1 LIRRH
6 QRHELRVAMTKRFR
20 TIGYDDRL
28 SVVGHLDELRGRL
41 FVCLAVLAAAFGIC
55 FWQSGRIEH
64 LLNRPLNHLSQVA
77 RDHISGTAS
86 NEVAERRQLLKAAAA
101 AHQLHGYL
109 PKRAG
114 STLQAFV
121 HHLTAAATALPAHTP
136 GEVPITTNLA
146 EPFTV
151 SLTVAFYFA
160 LVIASPILLYEL
172 FAFLLPALTEPQRR
186 MMRPTLLTAPLLFFA
201 GIIFT
206 YLVVLPAAIKF
217 LQGYNSSNF
226 NSLIGA
232 QPLYS
237 FEVLTM
243 GGIGLAFEMPLV
255 LLGMR
260 AAGIIDGG
268 TLTRHWRYA
277 IVVIAVI
284 AAAMPGAD
292 PVTTGLE
299 TAPLVIL
306 FLASIVLL
314 KLADRRQARR
324 AGQTPV
330 DAANPA

>member
-1 LIRRH
+1 MKR
-6 QRHELRVAMTKRFR
+6 LRP
-20 TIGYDDRL
+20 IGYGDRL
-28 SVVGHLDELRGRL
+28 SVVGHLDELRNRL
-41 FVCLAVLAAAFGIC
+41 FVCVAVLSVAFGVC

-64 LLNRPLNHLSQVA
+64 LLNRPLDHLSKVA

-86 NEVAERRQLLKAAAA
+86 NEVAERRQLLKAAAS
-101 AHQLHGYL
+101 AHHLGGYL
-109 PKRAG
+109 PKAAG
-114 STLQAFV
+114 ATLQAFV
-121 HHLTAAATALPAHTP
+121 HHLTAAAAALPAHTP

-160 LVIASPILLYEL
+160 LVIASPILLYEI
-172 FAFLLPALTEPQRR
+172 FAFLMPALTDQQRR
-186 MMRPTLLTAPLLFFA
+186 LIRPTLFTAPLLFFT

-206 YLVVLPAAIKF
+206 YVIVLPAAIKF

-243 GGIGLAFEMPLV
+243 GGIGLAFEMPLI
-255 LLGMR
+255 LLGLR
-260 AAGIIDGG
+260 AIGIIDGG

-277 IVVIAVI
+277 IVAIALI

-306 FLASIVLL
+306 FLVSILLL
-314 KLADRRQARR
+314 KLADRREVQQAARSR
-324 AGQTPV
+324 VEETNPV
-330 DAANPA
+330 

>member
-1 LIRRH
+1 MKR
-6 QRHELRVAMTKRFR
+6 LRPIAY
-20 TIGYDDRL
+20 GDRL
-28 SVVGHLDELRGRL
+28 SVVGHLDELRSRL
-41 FVCLAVLAAAFGIC
+41 FVCVAVLAVAFGGC
-55 FWQSGRIEH
+55 FWQSGRLEH
-64 LLNRPLNHLSQVA
+64 LLNRPLDHLSRVA

-86 NEVAERRQLLKAAAA
+86 NEVQERRQLLKAAGA
-101 AHQLHGYL
+101 AHHLGGYL
-109 PKRAG
+109 PRAAAT
-114 STLQAFV
+114 TLQAFV
-121 HHLTAAATALPAHTP
+121 HHLTAAAAALPAHTP

-151 SLTVAFYFA
+151 SITVAFYFA
-160 LVIASPILLYEL
+160 LVIASPILLYQI

-186 MMRPTLLTAPLLFFA
+186 LIRPTLVTAPLLFFT
-201 GIIFT
+201 GIVFT
-206 YLVVLPAAIKF
+206 YAIVLPAAIKF

-243 GGIGLAFEMPLV
+243 GGIGLAFEMPLI
-255 LLGMR
+255 LLGLR
-260 AAGIIDGG
+260 TIGVIDGG

-277 IVVIAVI
+277 IVAIALI

-314 KLADRRQARR
+314 KLADRRDARQA
-324 AGQTPV
+324 AASQVEETTP
-330 DAANPA
+330 A

>member
-1 LIRRH
+1 MARR
-6 QRHELRVAMTKRFR
+6 LRPV
-20 TIGYDDRL
+20 GYDDRL
-28 SVVGHLDELRGRL
+28 SVVDHLDELRRRL
-41 FVCLAVLAAAFGIC
+41 FVCLGVLAVTFGLC

-64 LLNRPLNHLSQVA
+64 LLNRPLDHLSRVA

-86 NEVAERRQLLKAAAA
+86 NEVGERGHLLRAAGGLTRL
-101 AHQLHGYL
+101 AHNGTLPKGDSSILSGIAGQLH
-109 PKRAG
+109 
-114 STLQAFV
+114 
-121 HHLTAAATALPAHTP
+121 AAATALPAHTP

-151 SLTVAFYFA
+151 SITVAFYFA
-160 LVIASPILLYEL
+160 MVIASPVLLYEL
-172 FAFLLPALTEPQRR
+172 FAFLVPALTERQRQ
-186 MMRPTLLTAPLLFFA
+186 MIRPTLVTAPLLFFA
-201 GIIFT
+201 GLVFT
-206 YLVVLPAAIKF
+206 YLIVLPAAIKF
-217 LQGYNSSNF
+217 LQGYNSANF

-243 GGIGLAFEMPLV
+243 GGIGLAFEMPLI
-255 LLGMR
+255 LLGLR
-260 AAGIIDGG
+260 TTGIIDGG

-277 IVVIAVI
+277 ILAIAVI

-314 KLADRRQARR
+314 KLADRRDARQATQQ
-324 AGQTPV
+324 ADITEATSP
-330 DAANPA
+330 

>member
-1 LIRRH
+1 MKR
-6 QRHELRVAMTKRFR
+6 LRP
-20 TIGYDDRL
+20 IGYEDRL
-28 SVVGHLDELRGRL
+28 SVIGHLDELRSRL
-41 FVCLAVLAAAFGIC
+41 FVCVAVLSVAFGVC

-64 LLNRPLNHLSQVA
+64 LLNRPLNHLSRVA

-86 NEVAERRQLLKAAAA
+86 NEVLERRQLLKAAAS
-101 AHQLHGYL
+101 AHHLGGYL
-109 PKRAG
+109 PSAAA

-121 HHLTAAATALPAHTP
+121 HHLNAAAAALPAHTP

-151 SLTVAFYFA
+151 SITVAFYFA
-160 LVIASPILLYEL
+160 LVIAAPILLYQL
-172 FAFLLPALTEPQRR
+172 FAFLLPALTEQQRR
-186 MMRPTLLTAPLLFFA
+186 MIRPTLVAAPLLFFA

-206 YLVVLPAAIKF
+206 YVIVLPAAIKF

-255 LLGMR
+255 LLGLR
-260 AAGIIDGG
+260 TIGVIDGG

-277 IVVIAVI
+277 IVAIALL

-314 KLADRRQARR
+314 KLADRREARLAGQARVEEI
-324 AGQTPV
+324 TP
-330 DAANPA
+330 A

>member
-1 LIRRH
+1 MISR
-6 QRHELRVAMTKRFR
+6 LRPV
-20 TIGYDDRL
+20 GYDDRL
-28 SVVGHLDELRGRL
+28 SVVGHLDELRSRL
-41 FVCLAVLAAAFGIC
+41 FVCLAVLGVAFGVC

-64 LLNRPLNHLSQVA
+64 LLNRPLDHLSKVA

-86 NEVAERRQLLKAAAA
+86 NEVAERRQLLQAASA
-101 AHQLHGYL
+101 AHRLHHYL
-109 PKRAG
+109 PTAAG
-114 STLQAFV
+114 QTLQSFV
-121 HHLTAAATALPAHTP
+121 HHLTAAAAALPAHTP

-172 FAFLLPALTEPQRR
+172 FAFLLPALTEQQRR
-186 MMRPTLLTAPLLFFA
+186 MIRPTLFTAPLLFFA

-237 FEVLTM
+237 FETLTM
-243 GGIGLAFEMPLV
+243 AGVGLAFEMPLI
-255 LLGMR
+255 LLGLR
-260 AAGIIDGG
+260 TIGVINGS

-277 IVVIAVI
+277 IVAIAII

-314 KLADRRQARR
+314 RLADRRDAR
-324 AGQTPV
+324 QTMSRTVQGV
-330 DAANPA
+330 DPA

>member
-1 LIRRH
+1 MRP
-6 QRHELRVAMTKRFR
+6 
-20 TIGYDDRL
+20 IGYDDRL
-28 SVVGHLDELRGRL
+28 SVVDHLDELRRRL
-41 FVCLAVLAAAFGIC
+41 FVCLGVLAVAFGIC

-64 LLNRPLNHLSQVA
+64 LLNRPLDHLSRVA

-86 NEVAERRQLLKAAAA
+86 NEVGERGHLLRAAGGLSRL
-101 AHQLHGYL
+101 AHNGTLPRADSSVLGGIAGQLH
-109 PKRAG
+109 
-114 STLQAFV
+114 
-121 HHLTAAATALPAHTP
+121 AAATALPAHTP

-172 FAFLLPALTEPQRR
+172 FAFLVPALTESQRR
-186 MMRPTLLTAPLLFFA
+186 MIRPTLITAPLLFFA
-201 GIIFT
+201 GIVFT
-206 YLVVLPAAIKF
+206 YAIVLPAAIKF

-243 GGIGLAFEMPLV
+243 GGIGLAFEMPLI
-255 LLGMR
+255 LLGLR
-260 AAGIIDGG
+260 TVGIINGS

-277 IVVIAVI
+277 ILAIAVI

-306 FLASIVLL
+306 FAASVVLL
-314 KLADRRQARR
+314 KLADRREARQAGSAR
-324 AGQTPV
+324 
-330 DAANPA
+330 AANIDSAAAP

>member
-1 LIRRH
+1 
-6 QRHELRVAMTKRFR
+6 V
-20 TIGYDDRL
+20 
-28 SVVGHLDELRGRL
+28 
-41 FVCLAVLAAAFGIC
+41 C

-64 LLNRPLNHLSQVA
+64 LLNRPLNHLSKVA

-86 NEVAERRQLLKAAAA
+86 NEVQERRQLLKAAGA
-101 AHQLHGYL
+101 AHHLGGYL
-109 PKRAG
+109 PRAAAG
-114 STLQAFV
+114 TLQAFV
-121 HHLTAAATALPAHTP
+121 HHLTAAAAALPAHTP

-151 SLTVAFYFA
+151 SITVAFYFA
-160 LVIASPILLYEL
+160 LVIASPILLYQV
-172 FAFLLPALTEPQRR
+172 FGFLLPALTERQRR
-186 MMRPTLLTAPLLFFA
+186 LIRPTLVTAPLLFFT
-201 GIIFT
+201 GIVFT
-206 YLVVLPAAIKF
+206 YVIVLPAAIKF

-243 GGIGLAFEMPLV
+243 GGIGLAFEMPLI
-255 LLGMR
+255 LLGLR
-260 AAGIIDGG
+260 TIGVIDGG

-277 IVVIAVI
+277 IVAIALI

-314 KLADRRQARR
+314 KLADRREARHA
-324 AGQTPV
+324 AGSQVEETTP
-330 DAANPA
+330 A